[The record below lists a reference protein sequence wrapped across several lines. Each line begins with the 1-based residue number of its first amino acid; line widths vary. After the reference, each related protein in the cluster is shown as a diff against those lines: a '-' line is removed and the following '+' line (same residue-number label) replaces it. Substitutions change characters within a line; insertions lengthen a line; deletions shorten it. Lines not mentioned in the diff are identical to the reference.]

1 MLGGRQLVMSPGAD
15 LFWTDHWEDEM
26 PTFIT
31 YASYSGAGVKG
42 MVSEPTDRTAA
53 IKGLIEKSGG
63 KLIAAYMTTGAN
75 DIVIIAEFADGSD
88 AVAGGMAAA
97 ASGALAKVETV
108 RAWTLPEFKSIAEKA
123 GRTGAGF
130 KPPGM

>member
-1 MLGGRQLVMSPGAD
+1 
-15 LFWTDHWEDEM
+15 M